1 MPQVESYLES
11 GEEIIYRT
19 TPSRHLLHL
28 ILILLEGSFLVLLAL
43 LVPVSLALL
52 TRRFAVFPVL
62 WGLPDSLSVLIIS
75 VGAWLLP
82 LLALAAVSVD
92 CARIF
97 VCELAVTNRRVLGI
111 VPAFFIFKQID
122 LPFDSIS
129 QVLLKGNRVLF
140 ALKNGEVIAVKG
152 FQNAGV
158 LTEVCRMRMII
169 SATLTPI
176 PSIGEDPTRRLKR
189 LKEALSTGLITESE
203 YASKKDQIL
212 KQM

>member
-1 MPQVESYLES
+1 MPRVESFLEI
-11 GEEIIYRT
+11 GEEIIYHT
-19 TPSRHLLHL
+19 TPSRHLISL
-28 ILILLEGSFLVLLAL
+28 IRLVLEGVCFVLLAL

-75 VGAWLLP
+75 IGVWLLP

-97 VCELAVTNRRVLGI
+97 ACDLAVTDRRVLGF
-111 VPAFFIFKQID
+111 VPAFFIFKRID
-122 LPFDSIS
+122 LPFDNIS
-129 QVLLKGNRVLF
+129 QVMLKGNKVLF
-140 ALKNGEVIAVKG
+140 ALKEGKVITVKG

-169 SATLTPI
+169 STTLTPI

-203 YASKKDQIL
+203 YARKKDQIL